1 MSGDNGALTVILL
14 GAAATFIWR
23 LLGIG
28 LSSRLRPDDA
38 VIQWMTHVAY
48 AVLAALV
55 GRMVIAPTGDMAAVP
70 LTLRVAGLVFGVAVF
85 FICRRSALAG
95 VVAGSAPFMGLVSL
109 VGLA

>member
-28 LSSRLRPDDA
+28 FSSRLRPDDA
-38 VIQWMTHVAY
+38 VIQWMPHVAY

-70 LTLRVAGLVFGVAVF
+70 LTLRVAGLGFGVAVF

-95 VVAGSAPFMGLVSL
+95 VVAGSALFMGLVSL

>member
-38 VIQWMTHVAY
+38 VIQWMTHIAY

-55 GRMVIAPTGDMAAVP
+55 GRMVIAPTGDMAAVRADTARP
-70 LTLRVAGLVFGVAVF
+70 RAGD
-85 FICRRSALAG
+85 R
-95 VVAGSAPFMGLVSL
+95 APCHDQGERHEQVD
-109 VGLA
+109 